1 MKIAASALHLDALH
15 QRQESYSQST
25 SLRAWRDAPTDRA
38 APSPS
43 TPPANIPARV
53 SLSEAGRKAQADE
66 SNTTSAIEDAAQA
79 AENDPRLSLLR
90 ALIALLTG
98 KDPLSLSLS
107 DFASATE
114 TSADAPAS
122 ETPTAAPSQAD
133 AGAPAVGWGVE
144 FSQSVQYSESESMSF
159 SASGMIRTADGQEI
173 RFDLSLT
180 LNRSFSFSSETS
192 LKLGDAARPKKDPL
206 ILNFAGPA
214 AQLTSQRF
222 AFDLDSDGKAD
233 QIHFATG
240 GSGFLAFDR
249 NGDGRIN
256 NGTELFGVASGNGF
270 ADLARLDDDGN
281 GWIDENDSAWERL
294 RVWQKTEAGEDRLTT
309 LREANV
315 GALNL
320 ASVVTPFD
328 LKNDAQEL
336 LGQIRSSGVFLA
348 ENGRAGTI
356 QQVDLTV

>member
-1 MKIAASALHLDALH
+1 MKIAASALQMDAQH
-15 QRQESYSQST
+15 AREQRHEIHESIRSFRRRPELSSGVPENSSRPASKVQIS
-25 SLRAWRDAPTDRA
+25 DA
-38 APSPS
+38 
-43 TPPANIPARV
+43 
-53 SLSEAGRKAQADE
+53 GK
-66 SNTTSAIEDAAQA
+66 AAQSGA
-79 AENDPRLSLLR
+79 ADAIQAGKDIAENDPMLRLLR
-90 ALIALLTG
+90 AMVAMLTG
-98 KDPLSLSLS
+98 REVNITRCAACPAAQQAQTETGSSAPALPEGFAVEEYQRYETYAESEATQFSARGVVQTSDGQQIEFSLSLAMMRS
-107 DFASATE
+107 YYEE
-114 TSADAPAS
+114 TS
-122 ETPTAAPSQAD
+122 TTIRQ
-133 AGAPAVGWGVE
+133 V
-144 FSQSVQYSESESMSF
+144 VQ
-159 SASGMIRTADGQEI
+159 RQ
-173 RFDLSLT
+173 
-180 LNRSFSFSSETS
+180 
-192 LKLGDAARPKKDPL
+192 KQDPL
-206 ILNFAGPA
+206 VLNFDGTA
-214 AQLTSQRF
+214 AQLTRQRF
-222 AFDLDSDGKAD
+222 SFDLNADGKAD
-233 QIHFATG
+233 EEINFATG